1 MQASSEF
8 TFDLSEFRSHAF
20 SDRLSKH
27 NEPSVSRAVARMRET
42 EEVERFWL
50 SLATTLA
57 VFGGEPPK
65 LDQTRF
71 LRVQFQAELAETITQ
86 VFVELLGIGTVFE
99 AKYAVV
105 GKSHD
110 DHVTA
115 CMSPSPTRCFQVSG
129 VPSLAPIAA
138 ATEPTPPDQW

>member
-1 MQASSEF
+1 MQAFSEF

-57 VFGGEPPK
+57 VSSGEPPK

-71 LRVQFQAELAETITQ
+71 VGVQFQTELAETISQ
-86 VFVELLGIGTVFE
+86 VIVELFGIRTVFE
-99 AKYAVV
+99 AKHTVV

-115 CMSPSPTRCFQVSG
+115 RMSPSPLVGPQIEHVVQVHVG
-129 VPSLAPIAA
+129 K
-138 ATEPTPPDQW
+138 QW